1 MTMDKSD
8 ERLKQLSRSDQIREE
23 SKRALEF
30 GQAPKRPL
38 SLNANFRVAGLTAA
52 PRPHCSPESA
62 PSEAFLNSSRVKIVS
77 SSNSN
82 PLIPK
87 VNPRYLAEQIEY
99 ELQRAGDPQ
108 RAGKLLDLMSNLTSV
123 DPNSQTT
130 GALRRRVFTHV
141 FGERYFESERDLPKE
156 RGTRGRGSSLF
167 TSKGKDA

>member
-1 MTMDKSD
+1 MDKSD
-8 ERLKQLSRSDQIREE
+8 ERLKQLSRSEQIREE

-30 GQAPKRPL
+30 GQSPKRPM
-38 SLNANFRVAGLTAA
+38 SLNTNFRVAGLTAA
-52 PRPHCSPESA
+52 PHPHCSPESA
-62 PSEAFLNSSRVKIVS
+62 PSEVFLNSSRVRIAS
-77 SSNSN
+77 SSNAN

-87 VNPRYLAEQIEY
+87 VNPRYLAEQVEH

-108 RAGKLLDLMSNLTSV
+108 RAGKLLDLMGGLTSV
-123 DPNSQTT
+123 DPNSQST